1 LTRLGA
7 VDIGTNSVRL
17 LVADVEGAGRDAA
30 LTTVERR
37 MHITRLGQGVDATRA
52 LAPDA
57 IDRTLDVLREYRGVI
72 DDLDVK
78 QVRAT
83 ATSAARDATNRDAFF
98 GPASD
103 ALGVAPELLSGEEE
117 ARLSFLGATAGL
129 TEPSP
134 YLVVDIGGGSTEFV
148 VGDREPEAWIS
159 IDVGSGRL
167 TERHIRSDP
176 PADAELDS
184 VCSDA
189 ESAVQQAIRAVGTSA
204 RTLVGLAG
212 TITTIAALILE
223 LKEYDLERIHHARL
237 DALQVEEAAAMLNAM
252 TVEERRRLPVMPR
265 GREEVIVAGA
275 QILVEVMEGFGFD
288 DVLVSEADILDGLVL
303 DLLVK
308 G

>member
-1 LTRLGA
+1 MTRLAAIDVGS
-7 VDIGTNSVRL
+7 NSIRL
-17 LVADVEGAGRDAA
+17 YVAEVEASGGFRQLDRDLV
-30 LTTVERR
+30 
-37 MHITRLGQGVDATRA
+37 ITRLGEGVDRNRA
-52 LAPDA
+52 LGDEPLR
-57 IDRTLDVLREYRGVI
+57 RTLEAIGRYAA
-72 DDLDVK
+72 
-78 QVRAT
+78 RAHELGAERIRIA
-83 ATSAARDATNRDAFF
+83 ATSAVRDAKNQDEFFDGVRELTGTDAE
-98 GPASD
+98 
-103 ALGVAPELLSGEEE
+103 VLSGDRE
-117 ARLSFLGATAGL
+117 AHLSFLGATHEL
-129 TEPSP
+129 TEGAP
-134 YLVVDIGGGSTEFV
+134 YLVLDIGGGSTEFV

-189 ESAVQQAIRAVGTSA
+189 ESAVEQAIRAVGTSA

-212 TITTIAALILE
+212 TITTIAALVLG
-223 LKEYDLERIHHARL
+223 LKEYDRERIHHARL

-275 QILVEVMEGFGFD
+275 QILVEVMEGFGFEE
-288 DVLVSEADILDGLVL
+288 VLVSEADILDGLVL
-303 DLLVK
+303 DLLAK